1 MKRIQAGK
9 KTGDGAASVPHA
21 HQAEA
26 CLIRIDELHGEGG
39 LVFIRTGRSFLK
51 NALVRPVLAH
61 FGPAD
66 QHLGEFIAARKSY
79 LAHDHVA
86 TDARAHPVAVLEDF
100 PSKRSSEPIS
110 PAIRSDAGPSLPG
123 TISPTWRHITL
134 MPVIIFERKRQRI
147 ERFDRQY
154 VGQHMPFGPAA
165 VPLFGT
171 GNKIADEADPISR
184 RQCRTHMKGR
194 LVVVVMWIVPPREY
208 APLDREDLLH
218 RIAGPHT

>member
-86 TDARAHPVAVLEDF
+86 TDARAHPVAVLDDF

-123 TISPTWRHITL
+123 TISSAWRHVTL
-134 MPVIIFERKRQRI
+134 MPVVIFEINRQRI
-147 ERFDRQY
+147 DRFERQH
-154 VGQHMPFGPAA
+154 VGPHMSLGPAA
-165 VPLFGT
+165 VSLFCA
-171 GNKIADEADPISR
+171 GNKIAYETDPLSR
-184 RQCRTHMKGR
+184 RQCCTHMKRG
-194 LVVVVMWIVPPREY
+194 LVVIVIRIVPTRKDT
-208 APLDREDLLH
+208 AL
-218 RIAGPHT
+218 